1 MYGRSRTE
9 ELQAIL
15 PWVPKETIVVA
26 LLKRNGR
33 IYSYRFLFM
42 YGRSWTE
49 ESLQKIETFSPDNAS
64 NVVERDKLVYRT
76 RIETGS

>member
-1 MYGRSRTE
+1 MLRKDAHAFAVEKCRLTRRKSGAEYRV
-9 ELQAIL
+9 AIFFVL
-15 PWVPKETIVVA
+15 
-26 LLKRNGR
+26 
-33 IYSYRFLFM
+33 